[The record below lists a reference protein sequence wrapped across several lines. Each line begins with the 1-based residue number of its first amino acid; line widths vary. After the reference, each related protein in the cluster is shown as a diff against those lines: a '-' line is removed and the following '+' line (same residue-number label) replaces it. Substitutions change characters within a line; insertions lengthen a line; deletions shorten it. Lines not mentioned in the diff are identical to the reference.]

1 MAWYLYVRN
10 ITDEFIFLY
19 FILRENYLNSILSIQ
34 FVLSSFELLRL
45 YRDQLN

>member
-19 FILRENYLNSILSIQ
+19 FILHENYLNSILSI
-34 FVLSSFELLRL
+34 VLSSFELLRL
-45 YRDQLN
+45 C